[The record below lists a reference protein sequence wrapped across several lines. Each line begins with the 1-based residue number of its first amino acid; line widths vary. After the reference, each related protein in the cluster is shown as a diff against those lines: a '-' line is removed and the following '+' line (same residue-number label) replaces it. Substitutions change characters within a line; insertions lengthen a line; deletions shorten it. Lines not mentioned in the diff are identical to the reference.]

1 MVDFMRELFRKQLE
15 ALHTML
21 IEMGALCEQVID
33 RTYKVILAGDKKA
46 AAEIIEK
53 DSEID
58 MKEREIESAC
68 LKLLLH
74 QQPVAT
80 DLRQISAALK
90 MITDMERIGDQASD
104 IADIVKA
111 SKDLN
116 ISAHA
121 TKIGEMSQATMK
133 MVTDSI
139 DSFVKQDL
147 DIARQVIV
155 DDDRVD
161 NLFIEIK
168 HQIAENMASDLNSK
182 EQALDML
189 MIAKYYERIGD
200 HATNI
205 AEWVE
210 FAITGQHRKE
220 EK

>member
-116 ISAHA
+116 ISTHA

>member
-116 ISAHA
+116 ISTHA

-147 DIARQVIV
+147 DIARQVIA

>member
-1 MVDFMRELFRKQLE
+1 MRELFRKQLE

-116 ISAHA
+116 ISTHA

-147 DIARQVIV
+147 DIARQVIA